1 MLNSLDQNEANL
13 TKIADV
19 THKSIKVMSLSDA
32 CEFMMRRELPLTDEN
47 IIKFLDVAQEAYL
60 IRLQILEAMLNVNVN

>member
-1 MLNSLDQNEANL
+1 
-13 TKIADV
+13 
-19 THKSIKVMSLSDA
+19 MSLSDA